1 VKNIAYILYGI
12 IFHIL
17 RLFPVKSKKVVCLMI
32 HNSRFTGN
40 LRYMC
45 EEMEK
50 RDEFTFVVLS
60 KKQLFSVSGTGPV
73 RVLRLMWAAVQF
85 YVVWNYHLATAGYI
99 LLNDNFLPLAYM
111 NLSKKTKLVQL
122 WHGVGAWKR
131 FGLTSEED
139 ETVRAIVRKGNQQLT
154 HVFVSSQSVVP
165 CYQDAFGVSKDKIY
179 VTGIPVTDFY
189 FDQEKQEQAKAR
201 VYKKYP
207 EIKGK
212 KVILYT
218 PTFRDDKEAD
228 RNLFQRF
235 PARELLQEL
244 GNDWVILL
252 RLHPQ
257 VHQNLK
263 LSEAGCYDATKYA
276 DVKDLYVVAD
286 VLINDYSSTV
296 VEYALLHKPIYQY
309 AYDLDRFS
317 RGFYWDYVEYAP
329 GPIAY
334 NWKEL
339 VDYLKEGTID
349 EERWNRF
356 VALQY
361 GQPDG
366 QATKRAVDIIL
377 EK

>member
-1 VKNIAYILYGI
+1 
-12 IFHIL
+12 
-17 RLFPVKSKKVVCLMI
+17 MI